1 MRDFCIQ
8 LPGEVKGDGPFVPAP
23 GLMITHESGGRK
35 QKDRPLLCLKLF
47 ILCVCIKKE
56 IVVNEADGSGVCGF
70 IHSKDHICL
79 RGIVHGCC
87 SLGLKQDVQAGSYLT
102 GSGITLGAP
111 VTRNHGAG
119 DAFSASVAT
128 PGKPNIR

>member
-1 MRDFCIQ
+1 M
-8 LPGEVKGDGPFVPAP
+8 AP
-23 GLMITHESGGRK
+23 RRGGWGRPQQPSQPDVIT
-35 QKDRPLLCLKLF
+35 
-47 ILCVCIKKE
+47 I
-56 IVVNEADGSGVCGF
+56 AT
-70 IHSKDHICL
+70 
-79 RGIVHGCC
+79 
-87 SLGLKQDVQAGSYLT
+87 GLKQDVQAGSYLT